1 MRSDCG
7 FISLDRRI
15 GMAEKKVLVIHRG
28 YPLGVEAGDKVR
40 TLSMVASLQK
50 MGYRVILLGFF
61 TKGWSRLKKEKRSLP
76 AGLEVILLYSLPN
89 RLHLAKI
96 AEWIRAVETYVI
108 CKWYSID
115 VIQAE
120 LSASATC
127 ARLVPAIPLVT
138 DFHSD
143 IVPEVKMEHYPEDV
157 VRHAASENRF
167 ALRRSDKTITV
178 SENLWRNL
186 GVYGSG
192 KGSNFI
198 LPCNFNAEPFQAL
211 QPDMRTR
218 LRKEYGLTDR
228 IVLCYSG
235 AFRVWQCIEE
245 TLEVVIRLRKLNPAY
260 YLCIFTNDEIAPYRK
275 QLEQLEG
282 NYMVKGLTRAE
293 VPAYLS
299 MTDAG
304 FVLRADS
311 LVNINSSPTKT
322 SEYLAAGAM
331 VIATKYAGDAPKQI
345 EESGCGVVLEGLSI
359 TDAELRKLDERLTGY
374 VREYASE
381 SARAKAYVFQ
391 HRVWASNEKKL
402 KNLYEEL
409 DVRGK
414 GALRE

>member
-1 MRSDCG
+1 MRK
-7 FISLDRRI
+7 
-15 GMAEKKVLVIHRG
+15 KKVLVIHRG
-28 YPLGVEAGDKVR
+28 YPIGVEAGDKVR
-40 TLSMVASLQK
+40 TLSMVASLQH

-61 TKGWSRLKKEKRSLP
+61 TKGLFRLKKEKKSLP
-76 AGLEVILLYSLPN
+76 RGLETILLYSLPN
-89 RLHLAKI
+89 RLRLAKI

-108 CKWYSID
+108 CKLYAID
-115 VIQAE
+115 MIQAE

-127 ARLVPAIPLVT
+127 ARFVPTLPLVT

-143 IVPEVKMEHYPEDV
+143 IVPEVKMDHYPDDV

-167 ALRRSDKTITV
+167 ALRRSDRTITV

-186 GVYGSG
+186 GVYGSM
-192 KGSNFI
+192 KAPNFI
-198 LPCNFNAEPFQAL
+198 LPCNFNADPFRILPPDIRL
-211 QPDMRTR
+211 Q
-218 LRKEYGLTDR
+218 LRKEHGLTDR

-245 TLEVVIRLRKLNPAY
+245 TLDVVIRLRKLNPLY
-260 YLCIFTNDEIAPYRK
+260 YLCIFTNDEMAPYQS
-275 QLEQLEG
+275 QLESLEG
-282 NYMVKGLTRAE
+282 NYMVKGLKRAE

-331 VIATKYAGDAPKQI
+331 VIATRYAGDAPKQI
-345 EESGCGVVLEGLSI
+345 EESGCGVVFNDLSI
-359 TDAELRKLDERLTGY
+359 SDEEIRRLDERL
-374 VREYASE
+374 VEYARNYTSQ

-391 HRVWASNEKKL
+391 HRVWASNEEKL
-402 KNLYEEL
+402 KELYGEL
-409 DVRGK
+409 ESDRLD
-414 GALRE
+414 AR